1 MPYLKEVAI
10 AGRTVEIRK
19 KYSARY
25 GRKIERSPNVGPTP
39 EKMERYNQQEAE
51 RKLRRLINANF
62 GPGDFHM
69 IVSYGGEYNPEPEE
83 ARKHLEAFLRK
94 MRRLYEKWER
104 PFRYVVAAERGIRG
118 RRKMHFHMVV
128 NYMETREISELW
140 PWGRVKFFPLDNT
153 GQYADLAS
161 YIIKRTSRTFR
172 EGTEGF
178 KKRWNQSRNLR
189 APEVKN
195 YVITAKQWRKEPK
208 AWKGYY
214 LEKPRFFEGVS
225 EVTGYPMQFYSM
237 VKLPEPMHRRI

>member
-1 MPYLKEVAI
+1 MPYLKEVVV

-25 GRKIERSPNVGPTP
+25 GRKIERSPNGAPTP

-62 GPGDFHM
+62 GAGDFHM
-69 IVSYGGEYNPEPEE
+69 ILSYGGEYSPEPGE
-83 ARKHLEAFLRK
+83 ARKHLDVFLRK
-94 MRRLYEKWER
+94 MRRLYEQQGK
-104 PFRYVVAAERGIRG
+104 PFNYIAAAERGSRG

-128 NYMETREISELW
+128 NYMDTRGIAKLW
-140 PWGRVKFFPLDNT
+140 PWGRAKFFPLDAS
-153 GQYADLAS
+153 GQYGELAA

-178 KKRWNQSRNLR
+178 RKRWSQSRNLLI
-189 APEVKN
+189 PEIKN

-214 LEKPRFFEGVS
+214 LEKNRFFEGIS
-225 EVTGYPMQFYSM
+225 QVTGYPMQFYSM
-237 VKLPEPMHRRI
+237 VKLPEPVHRRL